1 MSVPSFMFNQQDTS
15 QEFLYAL
22 LFHLV
27 APHSSLNKYIVN
39 ILKPY
44 KVTIKDENNN
54 AKISTTFSN
63 YIRNAPIDDDEK
75 MVSFDVTSLYTRIP
89 VTDTL
94 NIIKEY
100 INYDDEFTQD
110 KFFDLVN
117 QVLTTTSYTFN
128 VQF

>member
-63 YIRNAPIDDDEK
+63 YIRNALIDDDEK
-75 MVSFDVTSLYTRIP
+75 MVSFDFTSLYTRIP